1 MKDLTP
7 DKSTLE
13 PIETASIDEIRDL
26 QLKKL
31 KWSLHHA
38 YENVTAYRE
47 KFDSLSLH
55 PDDLKTLSD
64 LSKFPFTTKLD
75 LRKNYPFGMFAVAR
89 EQIVR
94 IHASSGTTGKPTVVG
109 YTQNDLEMWA
119 NMVARSMRA
128 SGTKRGDI
136 VHIAYGYGL
145 FTGGLGA
152 HYGAEKLGC
161 TVIPVSGG
169 MTERQVTLIN
179 DFTPTTI
186 MVTPSYM
193 LNILEQFNKQGI
205 DPSTTS
211 LQVGIFGAEPWT
223 DSMRDEIQKEFNM
236 HAVDIYGL
244 SEVLGPGVANECVET
259 KDGLHI
265 WEDHFFPEIID
276 PETGQ
281 IMEDGELGELVL
293 TTLSKEALPMIRY
306 RTRDLTRLLPG
317 TARSMRRIEKVT
329 GRSDDMIILRGVN
342 IFPTQI
348 EEIVLQTPEIAP
360 HFQIHLSN
368 DGPLDKMKMLVET
381 LKETNNE
388 KLVTS
393 IKQKVLQKVKDTIG
407 VSIDIA
413 VGLPGSVERSQGKAQ
428 RVIDLRTKK

>member
-38 YENVTAYRE
+38 YENVAAYRE
-47 KFDSLSLH
+47 KFDSLSVH

-128 SGTKRGDI
+128 SGTKPGDI

-161 TVIPVSGG
+161 TVIPAVSY
-169 MTERQVTLIN
+169 THLTL
-179 DFTPTTI
+179 PT
-186 MVTPSYM
+186 
-193 LNILEQFNKQGI
+193 K
-205 DPSTTS
+205 
-211 LQVGIFGAEPWT
+211 
-223 DSMRDEIQKEFNM
+223 
-236 HAVDIYGL
+236 
-244 SEVLGPGVANECVET
+244 
-259 KDGLHI
+259 
-265 WEDHFFPEIID
+265 
-276 PETGQ
+276 
-281 IMEDGELGELVL
+281 
-293 TTLSKEALPMIRY
+293 
-306 RTRDLTRLLPG
+306 
-317 TARSMRRIEKVT
+317 RIV
-329 GRSDDMIILRGVN
+329 
-342 IFPTQI
+342 
-348 EEIVLQTPEIAP
+348 
-360 HFQIHLSN
+360 
-368 DGPLDKMKMLVET
+368 
-381 LKETNNE
+381 
-388 KLVTS
+388 
-393 IKQKVLQKVKDTIG
+393 
-407 VSIDIA
+407 
-413 VGLPGSVERSQGKAQ
+413 
-428 RVIDLRTKK
+428 

>member
-38 YENVTAYRE
+38 YENVAAYRE
-47 KFDSLSLH
+47 KFDLLSVH

-128 SGTKRGDI
+128 SGTKPGDI

-348 EEIVLQTPEIAP
+348 EEIVLQTPEIAT

-368 DGPLDKMKMLVET
+368 DGPLDKMKVLVET

>member
-47 KFDSLSLH
+47 KFDSLSVH

-128 SGTKRGDI
+128 SGTKPGDI

-368 DGPLDKMKMLVET
+368 DGPLDKMKVLVET